1 MQHLNGASHT
11 VQYMETLKYA
21 KMYLEMKRDLQLNP
35 MEATVLSQSI
45 GLTLPIS
52 LHQAAFVPV
61 LQTQTNEQQ
70 KRKWLQPALDMNII
84 GCYAQTELSHGS
96 NIRALQTTA
105 TFCPETSD
113 FVLDTPN
120 VGATK
125 WWVGSLGRT
134 ATHAVVIARLRIPQK
149 GSGAFEDKGPHPFI
163 MQIRDM
169 ETLKPLPGITIG
181 DIGPKLG
188 YNSIDNGF
196 MQFHQVHI
204 PLDSI
209 PGRTGH
215 VSCDGVYT
223 PPSKE
228 NSRAA
233 YSSMTHIRVL
243 LVADSAV
250 TLARVMTA
258 ATRYLSIRRQF
269 ALEKNG
275 PEVPVSEF
283 ELLLSQ

>member
-1 MQHLNGASHT
+1 M
-11 VQYMETLKYA
+11 
-21 KMYLEMKRDLQLNP
+21 
-35 MEATVLSQSI
+35 
-45 GLTLPIS
+45 
-52 LHQAAFVPV
+52 
-61 LQTQTNEQQ
+61 
-70 KRKWLQPALDMNII
+70 
-84 GCYAQTELSHGS
+84 
-96 NIRALQTTA
+96 QTTA

-134 ATHAVVIARLRIPQK
+134 ATHAVVIARLRVP
-149 GSGAFEDKGPHPFI
+149 GTTSTEFEDKGPHPFI

-188 YNSIDNGF
+188 YNAIDNGF
-196 MQFHQVHI
+196 MQFRRVHI

-209 PGRTGH
+209 PGRTGT
-215 VSCDGVYT
+215 VSRKGVYT

-228 NSRAA
+228 NARAS

-243 LVADSAV
+243 LVADSAA
-250 TLARVMTA
+250 TLARIMTI

-275 PEVPVSEF
+275 PEVPVSQF
-283 ELLLSQ
+283 EMS